1 MNLHSTIFLILGL
14 GFVLLWYMITNSYR
28 ARHAMKLSEHQRDR
42 LLTLAK
48 QSLESLDVPIGAL
61 LIYQN
66 EIIGEG
72 CNTVLRTSDAGGHA
86 EMNAISDAIKRL
98 GMERF
103 SSLDRGSLFLITTF
117 EPCLMC
123 AGAFINYNIKQVYFL
138 KAKDFIYLSKEAAR
152 FIRYYFRR
160 GKMKH
165 TGEQDVLFEQH
176 PHYPL
181 RKVNADIER

>member
-1 MNLHSTIFLILGL
+1 MNIFTYIVIVAFGFILVCYAL
-14 GFVLLWYMITNSYR
+14 SKLYLL
-28 ARHAMKLSEHQRDR
+28 RHAMKLSDQHKER
-42 LLTLAK
+42 LLALAK

-86 EMNAISDAIKRL
+86 EMNAISNAIQRL
-98 GMERF
+98 GMEQF
-103 SSLDRGSLFLITTF
+103 SALDRASLFLVTTF

-123 AGAFINYNIKQVYFL
+123 TGAFINYNIKNVYFF
-138 KAKDFIYLSKEAAR
+138 KEKDTLYLMKEVMR

-160 GKMKH
+160 GKINH

-176 PHYPL
+176 PLYPH
-181 RKVNADIER
+181 RKVNAAAE

>member
-1 MNLHSTIFLILGL
+1 MNSLMYLVLVAIGFILACY
-14 GFVLLWYMITNSYR
+14 VLF
-28 ARHAMKLSEHQRDR
+28 KLYLVRPALKLNDQHMAR
-42 LLTLAK
+42 LLALAK

-72 CNTVLRTSDAGGHA
+72 CNTVLRTSNAGGHA
-86 EMNAISDAIKRL
+86 EMNAISNAIQRMD
-98 GMERF
+98 MEQF
-103 SSLDRGSLFLITTF
+103 SALDRASLFLITTF
-117 EPCLMC
+117 EPCVMC
-123 AGAFINYNIKQVYFL
+123 TGAFINYNIRNVYFL
-138 KAKDFIYLSKEAAR
+138 KEKDTIYLMKEAAR

-165 TGEQDVLFEQH
+165 AGEQDALFELH

-181 RKVNADIER
+181 RKANATAK